1 MKPKIAATSTAG
13 QLLLD
18 LRAAGKSGM
27 ESADVFCRFGSAA
40 GPQLKDLIQ
49 MRFIRLEARVYYLTP
64 QGITACP
71 LRNPASA
78 TVGVRQAPPSAARSN
93 LGPLTRNPTPN
104 VIR

>member
-1 MKPKIAATSTAG
+1 MKPKITATSIAG
-13 QLLLD
+13 QLLLA

-27 ESADVFCRFGSAA
+27 ESADVFGRFGSAA
-40 GPQLKDLIQ
+40 GPQLKDLAQ
-49 MRFIRLEARVYYLTP
+49 MQFIRLDARVYYLTP

-78 TVGVRQAPPSAARSN
+78 TVGLRQMPPSANRSN